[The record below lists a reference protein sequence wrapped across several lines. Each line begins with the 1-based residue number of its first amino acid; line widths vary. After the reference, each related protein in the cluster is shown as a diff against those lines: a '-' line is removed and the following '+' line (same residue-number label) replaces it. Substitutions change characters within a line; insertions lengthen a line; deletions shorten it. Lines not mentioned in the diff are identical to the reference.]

1 MKERLQKLM
10 AMSGIASR
18 RASEEYIRA
27 GRVRVNGQTAKIG
40 DQADLSVDV
49 VEVDGQRLNPPEAR
63 VYYAINKPRNVLTS
77 PPERADDKR
86 KTVLQMIPHQGH
98 LFSIGRLDAD
108 SEGLVVLTD
117 DGELAQ
123 RLSHPRYKHTKTYR
137 VLVTGLPSPETLER
151 WQDGVYLEEG
161 RNAPCHVVIVRGDV
175 KESVLLVT
183 MTEGRKRQI
192 RRVASI
198 LGHPVQRLTRRSI
211 GCLELGTM
219 KSGEWRTLT
228 DGEISLLK
236 TPAPELKLIRKRAA
250 ALRATRGRRETPQ
263 ETPAQPPRGAGKNDD
278 VRSERQRR
286 YARGEQTEKDAFEPV
301 RPARRRPAPP
311 TGKRRDDSGKRH
323 DDSSKRGRP
332 TTSRRKPGTG
342 KPRGSSKPQR
352 KRGRDS

>member
-18 RASEEYIRA
+18 RASEELIRA
-27 GRVRVNGQTAKIG
+27 GRVRVNGQTAKLG

-49 VEVDGQRLNPPEAR
+49 VEIDGQRLNPPEAR

-108 SEGLVVLTD
+108 SEGLVVLTN

-123 RLSHPRYKHTKTYR
+123 QLSHPRYRHTKTYR
-137 VLVTGLPSPETLER
+137 VLVTGLPSTETLER
-151 WQDGVYLEEG
+151 WQAGVYLEEG
-161 RNAPCHVVIVRGDV
+161 RTAPCHVVIVRGDV
-175 KESVLLVT
+175 KESILLVT

-198 LGHPVQRLTRRSI
+198 LGHPVRRLTRRSI
-211 GCLELGTM
+211 GCLELGNM

-228 DGEISLLK
+228 DAEISLLK

-250 ALRATRGRRETPQ
+250 ALRAARGRRESSS
-263 ETPAQPPRGAGKNDD
+263 ETPAQSPRGVGKNDD

-286 YARGEQTEKDAFEPV
+286 YARGEYTEKDGLEPD
-301 RPARRRPAPP
+301 RPARRRPSTP
-311 TGKRRDDSGKRH
+311 TGRRRDDGGKP
-323 DDSSKRGRP
+323 GRP
-332 TTSRRKPGTG
+332 ASSRRKPGTG
-342 KPRGSSKPQR
+342 KPRGSSKPPR